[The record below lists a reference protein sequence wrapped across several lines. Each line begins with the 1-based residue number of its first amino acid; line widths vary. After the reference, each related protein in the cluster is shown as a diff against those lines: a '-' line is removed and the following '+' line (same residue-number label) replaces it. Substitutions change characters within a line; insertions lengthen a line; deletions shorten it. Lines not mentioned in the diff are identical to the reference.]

1 MFFCIGKRTIYHAVS
16 VFSLV
21 LLAFGL
27 FWGFRLQTDQPLAV
41 AAANYEWGLS
51 FQEEN
56 QPPVPNLSAEKLAPY
71 DAYYYYPQTAQKTL
85 YLTFDCGYENG
96 NMPAILDALKKH
108 NAQGAFFV
116 VGPYIEQNPE
126 LVKRMAAEGH
136 IVGNHSWHHPNM
148 TTKSQAEF
156 QKELA
161 DVEAVYK
168 QVVGT
173 DMPKFYRPPEG
184 KFSDENLTWAQ
195 QLGYRTVFWSLAYV
209 DWKVD
214 AQPTKEQAFEKILPR
229 THDGAIVLL
238 HSTSSTNAQI
248 LDELLTTWEE
258 QGYHF
263 GSLYDLGKQQE
274 GQAR

>member
-16 VFSLV
+16 IFSLA
-21 LLAFGL
+21 LLVFGL

-96 NMPAILDALKKH
+96 NMPTILDALKKH

-136 IVGNHSWHHPNM
+136 IVGNHSGHHPNM
-148 TTKSQAEF
+148 TTKSQTEF

-214 AQPTKEQAFEKILPR
+214 AQPTKEQAFEWVKDNFPEIELESFKKDNDR
-229 THDGAIVLL
+229 ADAIIVGLNFFNPKKKEIFEVNL
-238 HSTSSTNAQI
+238 
-248 LDELLTTWEE
+248 EE
-258 QGYHF
+258 N
-263 GSLYDLGKQQE
+263 KNE
-274 GQAR
+274 

>member
-16 VFSLV
+16 IFSLALLV
-21 LLAFGL
+21 LGL

-96 NMPAILDALKKH
+96 NMPTILDALKKH

-148 TTKSQAEF
+148 TTKSQTEF

-184 KFSDENLTWAQ
+184 KFSAENLTWAQ

-274 GQAR
+274 GQAK

>member
-16 VFSLV
+16 IFSLALLV
-21 LLAFGL
+21 LGL

-96 NMPAILDALKKH
+96 NMPTILDALKKH

-148 TTKSQAEF
+148 TTKSQTEF

-274 GQAR
+274 GQAK